1 MIDKSHCIMNMEDE
15 EEYLDYYDFSKTYK
29 NHPLLLNK
37 DENEIK
43 EAGEK
48 EEGESEDGGD
58 GWEDCDLDDDE
69 DEEDVLQNGDAPD
82 FQVIG
87 ESDGSESFK
96 IVDKGG
102 NTDDSDINNSSKDAK
117 ILFELQKGTGKSR
130 EDTFLGL
137 EIKKAKLLP
146 TGEVLLGN
154 GKLMGHRQYAGTY
167 KQRTKLPDDR

>member
-1 MIDKSHCIMNMEDE
+1 MNMEDE

-96 IVDKGG
+96 IVDKDG
-102 NTDDSDINNSSKDAK
+102 NTDDSDITNSSKDAK
-117 ILFELQKGTGKSR
+117 EKTEQKPASRLQEKEGSENRYILPGFIIGINFSK
-130 EDTFLGL
+130 
-137 EIKKAKLLP
+137 
-146 TGEVLLGN
+146 
-154 GKLMGHRQYAGTY
+154 
-167 KQRTKLPDDR
+167 

>member
-1 MIDKSHCIMNMEDE
+1 MNMEDE

-29 NHPLLLNK
+29 NHPLLL
-37 DENEIK
+37 ENENGIK

-48 EEGESEDGGD
+48 EEDEGD

-69 DEEDVLQNGDAPD
+69 DEEDELQKGDPG
-82 FQVIG
+82 FQVVDS
-87 ESDGSESFK
+87 EGSESFK
-96 IVDKGG
+96 VVDKEG
-102 NTDDSDINNSSKDAK
+102 NTDDGDSTNKSKDTADK
-117 ILFELQKGTGKSR
+117 ILFELQKGAGKTR

-167 KQRTKLPDDR
+167 KQRVKLPDDR